1 MMNKINKTNLRAAGN
16 QGETAACDYLLRE
29 GYVII
34 KRNYHSR
41 YGEIDIIAEYENH
54 IIFIEVKTRAD
65 TPKQKLYGRPSL
77 AVNAKKREHLLKTA
91 KKYLHDFKPDKSP
104 RIDVIEQLV
113 SPVEETDFIQ
123 VKIKHIK
130 AAVQDESYN

>member
-1 MMNKINKTNLRAAGN
+1 MNKTNLRAAGN
-16 QGETAACDYLLRE
+16 QGEEAACDYLMRE

-34 KRNYHSR
+34 KRNYRTR
-41 YGEIDIIAEYENH
+41 YGEIDLIVENEDH
-54 IIFIEVKTRAD
+54 IIFVEVKTRAD
-65 TPKQKLYGRPSL
+65 TPQQKLYGRPSL

-113 SPVEETDFIQ
+113 SPVEGTDFIQ
-123 VKIKHIK
+123 IKIKHIK
-130 AAVQDESYN
+130 AAVLDKSYY